1 MLESGRLLA
10 VLLAVLLL
18 LPVLLLLLA
27 VLLAVILLLPK
38 ATLLAVLLLPKATLL
53 EVLLVGH
60 GLLPQWRRQG
70 AGRPSAESSFLMRT
84 PIAEFPVFNKPVE
97 FNVTLRG
104 RQIDGSKISA
114 KMPYL
119 MPYLGAFF
127 KYDSTGL
134 SVQGNYVD
142 AQWYPSTGF

>member
-1 MLESGRLLA
+1 MCAPPAVPWQCLGVRLQQRTAPFERAQRSVLHVGAVHPCQLSASGAWDGLPLA
-10 VLLAVLLL
+10 LARGSKLG
-18 LPVLLLLLA
+18 
-27 VLLAVILLLPK
+27 
-38 ATLLAVLLLPKATLL
+38 
-53 EVLLVGH
+53 EGH
-60 GLLPQWRRQG
+60 RKTCTGPALRIR
-70 AGRPSAESSFLMRT
+70 SKS
-84 PIAEFPVFNKPVE
+84 VYKPVE
-97 FNVTLRG
+97 LNVTLRG

>member
-18 LPVLLLLLA
+18 LPVLLLLAVLLLLPVLLLLA
-27 VLLAVILLLPK
+27 VLLAVVLLLPK

-70 AGRPSAESSFLMRT
+70 LDDRAQRAEL
-84 PIAEFPVFNKPVE
+84 PN
-97 FNVTLRG
+97 
-104 RQIDGSKISA
+104 
-114 KMPYL
+114 
-119 MPYLGAFF
+119 
-127 KYDSTGL
+127 
-134 SVQGNYVD
+134 VD
-142 AQWYPSTGF
+142 ADRPADFSSEHSGFDARQEVV

>member
-70 AGRPSAESSFLMRT
+70 LDDRAQRAEL
-84 PIAEFPVFNKPVE
+84 PN
-97 FNVTLRG
+97 
-104 RQIDGSKISA
+104 
-114 KMPYL
+114 
-119 MPYLGAFF
+119 
-127 KYDSTGL
+127 
-134 SVQGNYVD
+134 VD
-142 AQWYPSTGF
+142 ADRPADFFE